1 MAWALL
7 LLFGTLQR
15 ARSQPETACSH
26 PDTSATI
33 ASLLA
38 ADSALAA
45 EAARRGAAAV
55 LEAFEPDAAM
65 LFSGQPILRADSG
78 RSAFMT
84 RYGAPSTYR
93 WRALHAIAS
102 ADGRLGCTVG
112 LSSFRNAREPQ
123 GAEHIGLY
131 ETCWQRDGS
140 GRWWIVA
147 QQRNDSPAD
156 PSSDEN
162 ERRATWPRS
171 ATVAQAGDLRA
182 QALDADAEFARLAA
196 EPAGPGPAFV
206 HFAAEDGMMLGLPT
220 FVFGRQQIER
230 RSRDSLPI
238 GTSRGSP
245 TDGSVRGVAGS
256 RSPSATRIM
265 SRAATRPVRD
275 ATGSSSRSGASAP
288 TVDWSSCT
296 TWEVRAWRAC
306 SQDRERS
313 PTRFRRFAGRRRPA
327 RPALRCGSRCR
338 PRCGCSR
345 RPSAGDRA
353 SGAAPRGACPACD

>member
-1 MAWALL
+1 MLLACDTGAHAGIGDSVQTMAWSLL
-7 LLFGTLQR
+7 LLVGVLHHAPQ
-15 ARSQPETACSH
+15 SKPVQPFLA
-26 PDTSATI
+26 DTSATI

-45 EAARRGAAAV
+45 EAERRGAAAV
-55 LEAFEPDAAM
+55 LEAFEPEAAM

-131 ETCWQRDGS
+131 ATCWQRDGS

-230 RSRDSLPI
+230 AFTGFPADRYIAWQPDRRFGAGSGGLAFTVGHSDHVPRGDAPGPRRYGKFLTI
-238 GTSRGSP
+238 WRQRADGGLEFVYDLGSP
-245 TDGSVRGVAGS
+245 RVEGVLAGS
-256 RSPSATRIM
+256 
-265 SRAATRPVRD
+265 
-275 ATGSSSRSGASAP
+275 
-288 TVDWSSCT
+288 
-296 TWEVRAWRAC
+296 
-306 SQDRERS
+306 
-313 PTRFRRFAGRRRPA
+313 
-327 RPALRCGSRCR
+327 
-338 PRCGCSR
+338 
-345 RPSAGDRA
+345 
-353 SGAAPRGACPACD
+353 